1 MEEEEE
7 ENEKKKTK
15 KKSGSVD
22 EDFHFQVYN
31 ATYVGM
37 YHTI

>member
-1 MEEEEE
+1 M
-7 ENEKKKTK
+7 K